1 MSALIPTRV
10 CVEKSVEL
18 YLFNHNLTQETPD
31 VEWRYAV
38 KSISRKSN
46 LSKHTQYFLTDSINN
61 QRVVRIA
68 QELIDLG
75 EDVGNFKIKP
85 THIVYDISGRMP
97 QTIEA
102 AKAWDILSNVLTLH
116 RQKYTSVNPD
126 YKAEALLTGIYS
138 DCVFLISL
146 SFFEADLVTVSKRL
160 QFQGHKVATF
170 VYVE

>member
-1 MSALIPTRV
+1 MSNSTYKTIEDYIVTYLSNNGV
-10 CVEKSVEL
+10 VERSSD
-18 YLFNHNLTQETPD
+18 T
-31 VEWRYAV
+31 EWRYAV
-38 KSISRKSN
+38 KSISKRHN
-46 LSKHTQYFLTDSINN
+46 LSKFTNYFLTDNLTN
-61 QRVVRIA
+61 QRLVRIA

-85 THIVYDISGRMP
+85 TYTVYDISGRMP